1 MSGYFKELFSG
12 TKSLFIGLG
21 ITGKY
26 FFEPVVTMQ
35 YPHEHVEMTPRFRG
49 HIELIGDEETGEPK
63 CIVCGMCQK
72 GCPSGCISLAGEK
85 REGVKGKVLTKY
97 ILNFTTCSLCGQCV
111 ESCKFGAIRFS
122 KDFNLASP
130 RKEDF
135 IFDLIK
141 RLKEKS

>member
-1 MSGYFKELFSG
+1 M
-12 TKSLFIGLG
+12 
-21 ITGKY
+21 
-26 FFEPVVTMQ
+26 EPVVTLQ
-35 YPHEHVEMTPRFRG
+35 YPHEHLEMTPRFRG
-49 HIELIGDEETGEPK
+49 HIELIPNEETGEPK

-122 KDFNLASP
+122 KDYNLASP

>member
-1 MSGYFKELFSG
+1 MSNYFKTLISG

-21 ITGKY
+21 ITGRY
-26 FFEPVVTMQ
+26 FFEPIVTMQ

-49 HIELIGDEETGEPK
+49 HIELIPDEKTGDPK
-63 CIVCGMCQK
+63 CVACGMCEK
-72 GCPSGCISLAGEK
+72 GCPSNCITVKGEK
-85 REGVKGKVLTKY
+85 REGVKGKVVSEY

-111 ESCKFGAIRFS
+111 ESCKFGALRFS
-122 KDFNLASP
+122 KDYNLAGP